1 MWKNKIIVGV
11 IAVVVAGILFSLPR
25 VVIDNEGR
33 NNNLETRQGR
43 SDEAADAETE
53 PAHQLDIPEETQA
66 TLTRLRENLESSEN
80 PEKSVI
86 FADSLVAAY
95 EKIGQYENAAQ
106 YAGQLV
112 KLSPTSE
119 HLRKAGDLYYE
130 AFTFAVDADRAK
142 SLGEQVRQY
151 YGQVLEAQPDDLEA
165 KTKMGMTYLATDNP
179 MQGIQ
184 MLREVVAEDENN
196 ELAIYNLGLLSMQ
209 SGQYDKAIDRL
220 EKVVT
225 LNPDNMQAQFFLGV
239 SYFEAKKKKKAR
251 EQFERIKTMSSD
263 PEILANADNYLDQ
276 L

>member
-1 MWKNKIIVGV
+1 MWKNKILVGV
-11 IAVVVAGILFSLPR
+11 IAVAVAGILYSLPR
-25 VVIDNEGR
+25 VVVDNEGR
-33 NNNLETRQGR
+33 NNNLETRQGQ
-43 SDEAADAETE
+43 AGAETA
-53 PAHQLDIPEETQA
+53 PAHQVDVPQETQA
-66 TLTRLRENLESSEN
+66 TLARLRENLESSGN

-95 EKIGQYENAAQ
+95 QKLGQYENAAQ

-119 HLRKAGDLYYE
+119 HFRQAGDLYYE
-130 AFTFAVDADRAK
+130 AFTYAVDADRAK

-151 YGQVLEAQPDDLEA
+151 YGQVLEAQPGDLEA

-220 EKVVT
+220 EKVAE

-239 SYFEAKKKKKAR
+239 SYFEAKKNRKAR
-251 EQFERIKTMSSD
+251 EQFERIKTMSTD